1 MERND
6 FSSEGSTPSQ
16 SGAGSGFGSSGSTG
30 NIGNTG
36 NTLGSQGY
44 AAGAAGST
52 DASTSNQPGSQSHGF
67 ADRARDVAGTAQEK
81 LADVGSSVRDR
92 AGNLKDSLATALDS
106 GAERLRRQAG
116 STGSSGQQFAGAT
129 EGGSVAIDA
138 TNSRIA
144 PVATKVAGGMEAT
157 AGWLRE
163 TDLDSVKTGIE
174 RQVKEHP
181 GRTLLVAV
189 GLGYLLGKAIRK

>member
-1 MERND
+1 M
-6 FSSEGSTPSQ
+6 
-16 SGAGSGFGSSGSTG
+16 
-30 NIGNTG
+30 
-36 NTLGSQGY
+36 
-44 AAGAAGST
+44 
-52 DASTSNQPGSQSHGF
+52 
-67 ADRARDVAGTAQEK
+67 
-81 LADVGSSVRDR
+81 
-92 AGNLKDSLATALDS
+92 
-106 GAERLRRQAG
+106 
-116 STGSSGQQFAGAT
+116 
-129 EGGSVAIDA
+129 AIDA